1 MNAKPGNT
9 SLSLT
14 HTPLG
19 KSMTAF
25 LLLTTLAV
33 IVINGWS
40 LWDAWQHRLKEKE
53 DDARNLSVSLARQAE
68 DTFLQVDISLGEV
81 VRHLRQNGLEYAATP
96 AFTRQLQEQQAKLT
110 QLHSLSVFDADGNR
124 VATSGRYIPAKFSNA
139 DREYF
144 IWHRTHTDANVHISH
159 VIYSRSTA
167 DLFIPVTVRLD
178 DSAGNFAG
186 IVLAA
191 VKVDYFKHFYSYYT
205 LGERDE
211 LGLIL
216 TDTSILY
223 MRPFPDTFI
232 DRRLTASPLFKT
244 PQKASNSGNDTWRS
258 SLDGVN
264 RIFGHA
270 RFGRYPLIVLVGYDR
285 DRLRS
290 EWLSANLTAVVLN
303 LVLLAVIIGMGL
315 IVLRQVRTSVRNQ
328 LELTQTKD
336 ELTTIN
342 RTLQSLALVDG
353 LTGLANRRHFD
364 ALLDQGLER
373 SRKSGEPIS
382 LIMMD
387 IDFFKHYNDT
397 YGHVAGDMCLKK
409 VGGLLSNVTHRHT
422 DLVARYG
429 GEEFAIILP
438 FTNAADAKKIADG
451 AVRAIR
457 EAGMVHGATALPN
470 KVVTISAGCCTI
482 IADGHEGEAT
492 QFRERADAMLYEAKH
507 RGRNRAMAAG

>member
-1 MNAKPGNT
+1 MNAKSGT
-9 SLSLT
+9 ATLSLT

-19 KSMTAF
+19 KSMMAF
-25 LLLTTLAV
+25 LLLTALAV

-40 LWDAWQHRLKEKE
+40 LWSAWQHRLKEKE

-81 VRHLRQNGLEYAATP
+81 VRLLRQNGPGYAATP
-96 AFTRQLQEQQAKLT
+96 AFTRQLQEQQGKLT
-110 QLHSLSVFDADGNR
+110 QLHSLSVFDAHGNR
-124 VATSGRYIPAKFSNA
+124 VASSGRYVPATSNNA

-144 IWHRTHTDANVHISH
+144 IWHRTHADTNVHISH
-159 VIYSRSTA
+159 VTYSRSTS
-167 DLFIPVTVRLD
+167 DLFIPVSVRLN

-186 IVLAA
+186 IALAA

-216 TDTSILY
+216 ADTSILY
-223 MRPFPDTFI
+223 MRPFPDTYI

-244 PQKASNSGNDTWRS
+244 PPKALNSGNETWRS

-290 EWLSANLTAVVLN
+290 EWLAANLTSVTLN
-303 LVLLAVIIGMGL
+303 VVLLAVLMGMGL
-315 IVLRQVRTSVRNQ
+315 VVLRQVRTSIRNQ

-336 ELTTIN
+336 ELTTLN
-342 RTLQSLALVDG
+342 RTLQSLALVDS

-364 ALLDQGLER
+364 ALLAQGLAR
-373 SRKSGEPIS
+373 SQKSGEPIS

-409 VGGLLSNVTHRHT
+409 VGGLLSNITYRHT

-438 FTNAADAKKIADG
+438 FSNAADAKQLADR
-451 AVRAIR
+451 AVRAVNG
-457 EAGMVHGATALPN
+457 AGMVHGATLLPH

-492 QFRERADAMLYEAKH
+492 EFRERADAMLYEAK
-507 RGRNRAMAAG
+507 RLGRNRAHAET